1 MSSPRVGIA
10 RVPFERQ
17 PAPGSRTSFAPR
29 ATPLP
34 RGRTPTKRRGA
45 PLRRVPIAPR
55 SGKQRDR
62 EARRRPVR
70 AAYMAAHPLCE
81 FGACLSRSTEC
92 HEPWTR
98 ARGGPTDDLRNMAAL
113 CHWHHDRI
121 TFNPKE
127 ATELG
132 WLVPAWD
139 GPRWL
144 EAGGRQAA

>member
-1 MSSPRVGIA
+1 MSLPRTGIA
-10 RVPFERQ
+10 RVPFVRH
-17 PAPGSRTSFAPR
+17 PVPGSRTSFAPPT
-29 ATPLP
+29 APLP
-34 RGRTPTKRRGA
+34 RVRGSVKRPRA
-45 PLRRVPIAPR
+45 SRRRKPIAPR
-55 SGKQRDR
+55 SARQRRRD
-62 EARRRPVR
+62 ARRRPVR

-81 FGACLSRSTEC
+81 FAACLSRSTEC

-98 ARGGPTDDLRNMAAL
+98 ARGGPTDDPRNMAAL
-113 CHWHHDRI
+113 CHVHHDRI

-144 EAGGRQAA
+144 EAGGRMAA